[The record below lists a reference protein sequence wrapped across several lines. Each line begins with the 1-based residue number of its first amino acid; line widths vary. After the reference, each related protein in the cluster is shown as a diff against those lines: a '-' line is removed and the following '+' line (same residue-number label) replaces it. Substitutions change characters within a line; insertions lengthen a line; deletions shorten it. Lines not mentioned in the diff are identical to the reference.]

1 MYEHLYDINKATNFV
16 NRKGTDKTQDWIS
29 SSISLKN
36 IGVEDVEKLTISDLY
51 GILEDLESLCDEDV
65 ELSLQN
71 INDSHCT
78 TLTLKNPA
86 HYEDEWIY
94 EKISL
99 DPNIKENMST
109 ILNACKNWTINHKNE
124 TLELTYNSV
133 EQLYDVLIELDDI
146 LNRSKVND

>member
-65 ELSLQN
+65 ELSL
-71 INDSHCT
+71 
-78 TLTLKNPA
+78 
-86 HYEDEWIY
+86 
-94 EKISL
+94 
-99 DPNIKENMST
+99 
-109 ILNACKNWTINHKNE
+109 
-124 TLELTYNSV
+124 
-133 EQLYDVLIELDDI
+133 
-146 LNRSKVND
+146 